1 MKVSLKRK
9 DKAALEMNAVRKC
22 SQDCY
27 FFRNGGAG
35 CAYYQEK
42 NVKFGESCL
51 HDMMHLKNYADAFA
65 TGDLDF
71 VKKDA
76 SEVTAMLIM
85 QIRRML
91 EQVNIEGVTIDEPM
105 LDAKGQ
111 PIWIPDP
118 NWRPE
123 HGTKREMVV
132 AMRKSDHPLI
142 QRCIQL
148 ARSVGINLGDFKLT
162 PKSADEKRSVGGHI
176 IAENP
181 ATIEQVMADRKK
193 IEDRFL
199 EAVNKGTQMT
209 IEDPVY
215 QELLK
220 SGEIVN

>member
-1 MKVSLKRK
+1 MRLNRK
-9 DKAALEMNAVRKC
+9 EKDALGLNAVRKC
-22 SQDCY
+22 NKDCY
-27 FFRNGGAG
+27 FFKNGGTG
-35 CAYYQEK
+35 CTYYEQQK
-42 NVKFGESCL
+42 VVFGESCL

-91 EQVNIEGVTIDEPM
+91 EQVNIEGVTIEEPM

-123 HGTKREMVV
+123 HGTRRDMVV

-162 PKSADEKRSVGGHI
+162 PKSADEKRSVSGHI
-176 IAENP
+176 IVENP

-193 IEDRFL
+193 IEDKFL
-199 EAVNKGTQMT
+199 DAVNAGTQMT
-209 IEDPVY
+209 LNDPVY